1 MKKNIQHI
9 FINYLTKTSI
19 LSYINFNKD
28 VKRNR
33 SALIYIGMFSCIKIG
48 ILTQVSRIGLI
59 QSYQSFLLFHFNFCH
74 KIHTINM
81 ARIKYGKQYYIS
93 T

>member
-1 MKKNIQHI
+1 MKKICQHI

-28 VKRNR
+28 VKETGGANLYR
-33 SALIYIGMFSCIKIG
+33 MFSCIKIG

-59 QSYQSFLLFHFNFCH
+59 QSYQSF
-74 KIHTINM
+74 I
-81 ARIKYGKQYYIS
+81 IS
-93 T
+93 L